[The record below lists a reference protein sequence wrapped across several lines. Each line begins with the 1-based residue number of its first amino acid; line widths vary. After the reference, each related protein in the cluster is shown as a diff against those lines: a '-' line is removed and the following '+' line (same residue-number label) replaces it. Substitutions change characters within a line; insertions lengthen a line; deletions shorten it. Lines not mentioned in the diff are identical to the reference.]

1 MKNVLLILALV
12 AAAIVVA
19 APAQAGGMVGTHA
32 HNGFHHNGFYNGFYN
47 GFGYGGYGGYNSFA
61 FAYPYG
67 VVSPYAASYVPV
79 ASVPV
84 ASAGYGGCSAAS
96 GYGSNVELVTVAPA
110 YPAFYPTAA
119 YNGFNGY
126 NNSFFFSRFIRGR
139 TQAFRHH

>member
-32 HNGFHHNGFYNGFYN
+32 HNGFHHNGFYNGF
-47 GFGYGGYGGYNSFA
+47 GYGGYGGYNSFS

-67 VVSPYAASYVPV
+67 VISPYAASYVPV

-84 ASAGYGGCSAAS
+84 ASAGYGGCSASTS

-126 NNSFFFSRFIRGR
+126 NNSFL
-139 TQAFRHH
+139 